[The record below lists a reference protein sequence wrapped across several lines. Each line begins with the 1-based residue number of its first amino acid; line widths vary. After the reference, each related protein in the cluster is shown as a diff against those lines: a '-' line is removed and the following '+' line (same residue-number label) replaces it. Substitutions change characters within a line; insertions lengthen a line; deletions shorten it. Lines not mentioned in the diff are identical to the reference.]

1 MKDIIGYIR
10 EVAYGK
16 VQISVPDDAEDEEIR
31 NAILEHDSAGGTYYT
46 SSETEVT
53 GWEEDK

>member
-1 MKDIIGYIR
+1 MKEIIGYIK
-10 EVAYGK
+10 EVTYGK
-16 VQISVPDDAEDEEIR
+16 VQISVSDDADDEEIR
-31 NAILEHDSAGGTYYT
+31 DAILEHDKAGGTCYT

>member
-1 MKDIIGYIR
+1 MKEIIGYIK
-10 EVAYGK
+10 EVTYGK
-16 VQISVPDDAEDEEIR
+16 VQISVPDDATDEEIR
-31 NAILEHDSAGGTYYT
+31 DAILERDSAGGACYT

>member
-1 MKDIIGYIR
+1 MKEIIGYIK
-10 EVAYGK
+10 EVTYGK
-16 VQISVPDDAEDEEIR
+16 VQISVPDT
-31 NAILEHDSAGGTYYT
+31 ILERDSAGGTCYT

>member
-1 MKDIIGYIR
+1 MKEIIGYIK
-10 EVAYGK
+10 EVTYGK
-16 VQISVPDDAEDEEIR
+16 VQISVPDDAIDEEIR
-31 NAILEHDSAGGTYYT
+31 DAILERDSAGGTCYT